1 MWATRL
7 WWMLHWAGHK
17 NVTLLDGGYTGWI
30 AAGLPIDNNPTPYP
44 TSDMTVVPQPG
55 LWATREE
62 VLAAVGD
69 GAVCTINAL
78 SPDVYAGTSNTNY
91 GRPGHIP
98 GSKNLYY
105 GSILD
110 GQSFRSADEIA
121 AAVDGVGVRT
131 ADRIITYCG
140 GGISA
145 TVDAF
150 ALKLIG
156 YDNVA
161 VYDGSMSDWVRD
173 PNLPL
178 VTGAR
183 PLTLSSGVAILRLA
197 LFEKRAD
204 ALPHVAGL
212 RDENLLTVFHRD
224 DGFQAAGVDA
234 HVETFL
240 RQPDADR
247 RVAENLVRHRA
258 AGREQFVLRHHL
270 RDQADAVR
278 PFGVDEAARSAAI
291 PTPARIRPAAA
302 GNTRRRRRT
311 R

>member
-1 MWATRL
+1 MNYSHPEYLTSAEDVIDGIERRDKRLRIFDTTVYLLPDPPRYRVESGRDNYLKGHIPTAGLLDLTRGMSDAASPLAFTLPGAQQLQDEFRKYGVADDSLVVLYSTTHIMWATRL

-178 VTGAR
+178 VTGAA
-183 PLTLSSGVAILRLA
+183 P
-197 LFEKRAD
+197 
-204 ALPHVAGL
+204 
-212 RDENLLTVFHRD
+212 
-224 DGFQAAGVDA
+224 
-234 HVETFL
+234 
-240 RQPDADR
+240 
-247 RVAENLVRHRA
+247 
-258 AGREQFVLRHHL
+258 
-270 RDQADAVR
+270 
-278 PFGVDEAARSAAI
+278 
-291 PTPARIRPAAA
+291 
-302 GNTRRRRRT
+302 
-311 R
+311 

>member
-1 MWATRL
+1 MNYSHPEYLTSAEDVLDGIERRDKRLRIFDTTVYLHPDPPRYRVESGVANYLKGHIPTAGLLDLTRGMSDATSPLAFTLPGTQQLQDEFRKYGVADDSLVVLYSTTHIMWATRL

-30 AAGLPIDNNPTPYP
+30 AAGLPIDTSPTPYP
-44 TSDMTVVPQPG
+44 TSNMTVVPQPG

-69 GAVCTINAL
+69 GTVCTINAL
-78 SPDVYAGTSNTNY
+78 SPDVYAGTSKTNY

-98 GSKNLYY
+98 GSKNLFY

-121 AAVDGVGVRT
+121 AAVEGVGART
-131 ADRIITYCG
+131 ADRIIAYCG

-173 PNLPL
+173 PDLPL
-178 VTGAR
+178 VTGAA
-183 PLTLSSGVAILRLA
+183 P
-197 LFEKRAD
+197 
-204 ALPHVAGL
+204 
-212 RDENLLTVFHRD
+212 
-224 DGFQAAGVDA
+224 
-234 HVETFL
+234 
-240 RQPDADR
+240 
-247 RVAENLVRHRA
+247 
-258 AGREQFVLRHHL
+258 
-270 RDQADAVR
+270 
-278 PFGVDEAARSAAI
+278 
-291 PTPARIRPAAA
+291 
-302 GNTRRRRRT
+302 
-311 R
+311 

>member
-1 MWATRL
+1 VFNPSLDRSVSMNYSHPEYLTSAEDVLDGIERRDKRLRIFDTTVYLHPDPPRYRVESGRDNYLKGHIPTAGLLDLTRGMSDASSPLAFTLPSAQQLQDEFRKYGVADDSLVVLYSTTHIMWATRL

-44 TSDMTVVPQPG
+44 TSDMTVMPQAG
-55 LWATREE
+55 LWATRDE

-69 GAVCTINAL
+69 DSVCTLNAL
-78 SPDVYAGTSNTNY
+78 SPDVYSGTSKTNY

-98 GSKNLYY
+98 GSRNLYY

-110 GQSFRSADEIA
+110 GQSFRSAEEIA
-121 AAVDGVGVRT
+121 AAVESVGART

-173 PNLPL
+173 PSLPL
-178 VTGAR
+178 VTG
-183 PLTLSSGVAILRLA
+183 
-197 LFEKRAD
+197 
-204 ALPHVAGL
+204 
-212 RDENLLTVFHRD
+212 
-224 DGFQAAGVDA
+224 
-234 HVETFL
+234 
-240 RQPDADR
+240 
-247 RVAENLVRHRA
+247 
-258 AGREQFVLRHHL
+258 
-270 RDQADAVR
+270 
-278 PFGVDEAARSAAI
+278 
-291 PTPARIRPAAA
+291 PAP
-302 GNTRRRRRT
+302 
-311 R
+311 

>member
-1 MWATRL
+1 MNYSHPEYLTSAEDVLDGIERRDKRLRIFDTTVYLHPDPPRYRVESGRDNYLKGHIPTAGLLDLTRGMSDASSPLAFTLPGAQQLQDEFRKYGVAEDSLVVLYSTTHIMWATRL

-44 TSDMTVVPQPG
+44 TSNMTVVPQPG

-78 SPDVYAGTSNTNY
+78 SPDVYAGTSKTNY

-121 AAVDGVGVRT
+121 VAVENVGART
-131 ADRIITYCG
+131 ANRIITYCG

-161 VYDGSMSDWVRD
+161 VYDGSMSDWVSD
-173 PNLPL
+173 PALPL
-178 VTGAR
+178 VTG
-183 PLTLSSGVAILRLA
+183 
-197 LFEKRAD
+197 
-204 ALPHVAGL
+204 
-212 RDENLLTVFHRD
+212 
-224 DGFQAAGVDA
+224 
-234 HVETFL
+234 
-240 RQPDADR
+240 
-247 RVAENLVRHRA
+247 
-258 AGREQFVLRHHL
+258 
-270 RDQADAVR
+270 
-278 PFGVDEAARSAAI
+278 
-291 PTPARIRPAAA
+291 PAP
-302 GNTRRRRRT
+302 
-311 R
+311 

>member
-1 MWATRL
+1 MNYSHPEYLTSAEDVLDGIERRDKRLRIFDTTVYLHPDPPRYRVESGRDNYLKGHIPTAGLLDLTRGMSDASSPLAFTLPSAQQLQDEFRKYGVDDDSLVVLYSTTHIMWATRL

-30 AAGLPIDNNPTPYP
+30 EAGLPIDNNPTPYP
-44 TSDMTVVPQPG
+44 TSNMTVVPQPG

-78 SPDVYAGTSNTNY
+78 SPDVYAGTSKTNY

-98 GSKNLYY
+98 GSQNLYY
-105 GSILD
+105 GSILN

-121 AAVDGVGVRT
+121 AAVENAGART

-150 ALKLIG
+150 AMKLIG

-161 VYDGSMSDWVRD
+161 VYDGSMSDWVSD
-173 PNLPL
+173 PALPL
-178 VTGAR
+178 VTG
-183 PLTLSSGVAILRLA
+183 
-197 LFEKRAD
+197 
-204 ALPHVAGL
+204 
-212 RDENLLTVFHRD
+212 
-224 DGFQAAGVDA
+224 
-234 HVETFL
+234 
-240 RQPDADR
+240 
-247 RVAENLVRHRA
+247 
-258 AGREQFVLRHHL
+258 
-270 RDQADAVR
+270 
-278 PFGVDEAARSAAI
+278 SA
-291 PTPARIRPAAA
+291 P
-302 GNTRRRRRT
+302 
-311 R
+311 

>member
-1 MWATRL
+1 MNYSHPEYLTSAEDVLDGIERRDKRLRIFDTTVYLHPDPPRYRVESGRDNYLKGHIPTAGLLDLTRGMSDASSPLAFTLPGAQQLQDEFRKYGVAEDSLVVLYSTTHIMWATRL

-44 TSDMTVVPQPG
+44 TSNMTVVPQPG

-78 SPDVYAGTSNTNY
+78 SPDVYAGTSKTNY

-110 GQSFRSADEIA
+110 GQSFRNADEIA
-121 AAVDGVGVRT
+121 VAVENVGART
-131 ADRIITYCG
+131 ANRIITYCG

-173 PNLPL
+173 PALPL
-178 VTGAR
+178 VTG
-183 PLTLSSGVAILRLA
+183 
-197 LFEKRAD
+197 
-204 ALPHVAGL
+204 
-212 RDENLLTVFHRD
+212 
-224 DGFQAAGVDA
+224 
-234 HVETFL
+234 
-240 RQPDADR
+240 
-247 RVAENLVRHRA
+247 
-258 AGREQFVLRHHL
+258 
-270 RDQADAVR
+270 
-278 PFGVDEAARSAAI
+278 
-291 PTPARIRPAAA
+291 PAP
-302 GNTRRRRRT
+302 
-311 R
+311 

>member
-1 MWATRL
+1 MNYSHPEYLTSAEDVLDGIERRDKRLRIFDTTVYLHPDPPRYRVESGRDNYLKGHIPTAGLLDLTRGMSDASSPLAFTLPSAQQLQDEFRKYGVADDSLVVLYSTTHIMWATRL

-44 TSDMTVVPQPG
+44 TSAMAVVPQPG
-55 LWATREE
+55 LWATRDE

-69 GAVCTINAL
+69 GAVCTLNAL
-78 SPDVYAGTSNTNY
+78 SPDVYSGTSKTNY

-110 GQSFRSADEIA
+110 GQSFRSAGEIA
-121 AAVDGVGVRT
+121 AAVESVGART

-173 PNLPL
+173 PSLPL
-178 VTGAR
+178 VTG
-183 PLTLSSGVAILRLA
+183 
-197 LFEKRAD
+197 
-204 ALPHVAGL
+204 
-212 RDENLLTVFHRD
+212 
-224 DGFQAAGVDA
+224 
-234 HVETFL
+234 
-240 RQPDADR
+240 
-247 RVAENLVRHRA
+247 
-258 AGREQFVLRHHL
+258 
-270 RDQADAVR
+270 
-278 PFGVDEAARSAAI
+278 SA
-291 PTPARIRPAAA
+291 P
-302 GNTRRRRRT
+302 
-311 R
+311 

>member
-1 MWATRL
+1 MNYSHPEYLTSAEDVLDGIERRDKRLRIFDTTVYLHPDPPRYRVESGRDNYLKGHIPTAGLLDLTRGMSDASSPLAFTLPGAQQLQDEFRKYGVAEDSLVVLYSTTHIMWATRL

-44 TSDMTVVPQPG
+44 TSNMTVVPQPG
-55 LWATREE
+55 LWAAREE

-78 SPDVYAGTSNTNY
+78 SPDVYAGTSKTNY

-110 GQSFRSADEIA
+110 GQSFRNADEIA
-121 AAVDGVGVRT
+121 VAVENVGART
-131 ADRIITYCG
+131 ANRIITYCG

-173 PNLPL
+173 PALPL
-178 VTGAR
+178 VTG
-183 PLTLSSGVAILRLA
+183 
-197 LFEKRAD
+197 
-204 ALPHVAGL
+204 
-212 RDENLLTVFHRD
+212 
-224 DGFQAAGVDA
+224 
-234 HVETFL
+234 
-240 RQPDADR
+240 
-247 RVAENLVRHRA
+247 
-258 AGREQFVLRHHL
+258 
-270 RDQADAVR
+270 
-278 PFGVDEAARSAAI
+278 
-291 PTPARIRPAAA
+291 PAP
-302 GNTRRRRRT
+302 
-311 R
+311 